1 MMDVDKVAKRYVGIG
16 ALIVIALT
24 MIGIFISS
32 FRPEWDMIAPVWV
45 SAGFS
50 VFFLISFAFLWRW
63 IIKSNRESL
72 TTLYSVV
79 SGLRMVM
86 ALFILFICFLV
97 VGRDAMLPYVS
108 VFMVYYLV
116 MIGYHTVYFS
126 KITNRQ

>member
-126 KITNRQ
+126 KITNRH

>member
-86 ALFILFICFLV
+86 ALFTLFICFLV

-116 MIGYHTVYFS
+116 MIGNHTVYFS

>member
-16 ALIVIALT
+16 ALIITALT

-32 FRPEWDMIAPVWV
+32 YRPEWNMIAPIWV
-45 SAGFS
+45 GAVFS
-50 VFFLISFAFLWRW
+50 VVFLISFAFLWRW

-86 ALFILFICFLV
+86 ALFTLFICFLV

>member
-86 ALFILFICFLV
+86 ALFTLFICFLV

-108 VFMVYYLV
+108 VFMFYYLV

>member
-24 MIGIFISS
+24 MIGIFLSS

-86 ALFILFICFLV
+86 ALFTLFICSLV